1 MLINLNTDDSQIKR
15 DIYAK
20 VNSCILSK
28 SPLTEKD
35 IQEIVA
41 KYPTEI
47 EDITGRL
54 DARCNYGWTWGTLRY
69 LFKLDG
75 KTIFFPESEMVST
88 PSNIDEKFKNSG
100 LSKEEIQDIR
110 QGIVKELRAINF
122 SINKLLQ
129 YLEEDK

>member
-1 MLINLNTDDSQIKR
+1 MLINLNTSDSKIKS
-15 DIYAK
+15 DISTK
-20 VNSCILSK
+20 INCCILSK
-28 SPLTEKD
+28 KSLTEQD
-35 IQEIVA
+35 VQEIVSR
-41 KYPTEI
+41 YPEEV
-47 EDITGRL
+47 EDITGTLETRP
-54 DARCNYGWTWGTLRY
+54 NYGWRYGTLRY

-75 KTIFFPESEMVST
+75 RTIFLPEPEMVST

-122 SINKLLQ
+122 SINKLLT

>member
-1 MLINLNTDDSQIKR
+1 MKK
-15 DIYAK
+15 DISDK
-20 VNSCILSK
+20 INSCILSK
-28 SPLTEKD
+28 KALKETD
-35 IQEIVA
+35 VQEIVSRH
-41 KYPTEI
+41 PEEV
-47 EDITGRL
+47 EDITGTLETRV
-54 DARCNYGWTWGTLRY
+54 NYGWRWGTLRY

-75 KTIFFPESEMVST
+75 KTIFLPEPEMIST

-122 SINKLLQ
+122 SINKLLT